1 MAPTLLTDAEYER
14 LMREGSKEYSNQ
26 QFLRSWY
33 FYFDKINKS
42 NKKSVDSLENAV
54 FCLMKAGEVRP
65 YFFSET
71 KFTDIIQE
79 IFSEIL
85 AFEPNNLEVLD
96 LKAKFYIKQGL
107 LWKDYADIREDIFE
121 KAYTTLLQFYGQKR
135 RQTQKDDLETKFRL
149 GEVLLHLDDREQD
162 AVKIFEDILASPIQK
177 SSTLLAKVHTK
188 LADTYY
194 KSVVYKKGREKIYE
208 SLTLHKIFDTNDPTI
223 AFRFA
228 QVEYE
233 FGNLK
238 SSLTVCKWLLQH
250 HYTKSELWNFLAEI
264 FEKLGNEKYADFALS
279 TARHLEIWVDQSHL
293 QSIGSSNELRMDD
306 PEWREAYE
314 QEADFYD
321 FVSEQAFSKEK
332 MREHMEKII
341 TIAPLSQQFGPYS
354 DEIMEL
360 PGEER
365 SFANILAGLEEED
378 IYYTELGKEIEEDEQ
393 VAQFE
398 ENELEERIT
407 RRNPS
412 YDNEEY
418 EALSNEDSQKFD
430 EYIAQELEVYGL
442 TDEEI
447 SAYQSLPD

>member
-26 QFLRSWY
+26 QFLRAWY

-107 LWKDYADIREDIFE
+107 LEKDYADREDIFE

-194 KSVVYKKGREKIYE
+194 KSVVYEKGREKIYE

-378 IYYTELGKEIEEDEQ
+378 INVTEMRKEIEEDEQ

-398 ENELEERIT
+398 ENELEERMT
-407 RRNPS
+407 RRVLRG
-412 YDNEEY
+412 DDEEY
-418 EALSNEDSQKFD
+418 EEHFLDEDSQKFD
-430 EYIAQELEVYGL
+430 EYIAHELEEYGL

-447 SAYQSLPD
+447 SAYQTLSD

>member
-26 QFLRSWY
+26 EFLRAWY

-107 LWKDYADIREDIFE
+107 LEKDHADREDIFK

-177 SSTLLAKVHTK
+177 SSTLLA
-188 LADTYY
+188 
-194 KSVVYKKGREKIYE
+194 
-208 SLTLHKIFDTNDPTI
+208 
-223 AFRFA
+223 
-228 QVEYE
+228 
-233 FGNLK
+233 
-238 SSLTVCKWLLQH
+238 
-250 HYTKSELWNFLAEI
+250 
-264 FEKLGNEKYADFALS
+264 
-279 TARHLEIWVDQSHL
+279 
-293 QSIGSSNELRMDD
+293 
-306 PEWREAYE
+306 
-314 QEADFYD
+314 
-321 FVSEQAFSKEK
+321 
-332 MREHMEKII
+332 
-341 TIAPLSQQFGPYS
+341 
-354 DEIMEL
+354 
-360 PGEER
+360 
-365 SFANILAGLEEED
+365 
-378 IYYTELGKEIEEDEQ
+378 
-393 VAQFE
+393 
-398 ENELEERIT
+398 
-407 RRNPS
+407 
-412 YDNEEY
+412 
-418 EALSNEDSQKFD
+418 
-430 EYIAQELEVYGL
+430 
-442 TDEEI
+442 
-447 SAYQSLPD
+447 